1 MMTHGET
8 LLCGILVGVLL
19 TIMIVAA
26 FAVQPRRRLKP
37 RGDGERRWMKA
48 VEAAYD
54 QGRADALELGVR
66 RRGQVL
72 KVVKRGQRG
81 FVATTRADGVLSG
94 LTMDDGK
101 GAA

>member
-19 TIMIVAA
+19 TIMIVVA

-37 RGDGERRWMKA
+37 LGDGERRWMRA
-48 VEAAYD
+48 VDAAYD

-66 RRGQVL
+66 RRPQML
-72 KVVKRGQRG
+72 KIVSRGEGG
-81 FVATTRADGVLSG
+81 FIGTTRADGVISG
-94 LTMDDGK
+94 RILDDGR